1 MTPAL
6 AAPPKSKAGDAL
18 LTRSRRPY
26 ELGPKRFGDQCRGNT
41 PAHCSPSCGGPSWA
55 AAPAPW
61 LPDQKPLMCRW
72 RHCPSPLHPLPFR
85 AGSVLSGEVGVSL
98 ESTCQVRCRSGCKRA
113 GPLREADHLPPARAW
128 CWAPFQ
134 PASTPHPLSPA
145 SWISCDVVIWHF
157 GENEVKA
164 ILQAQ

>member
-113 GPLREADHLPPARAW
+113 GPCGKQTTCHQPGLGAGLPFRPRPLRTPFPRPPG
-128 CWAPFQ
+128 
-134 PASTPHPLSPA
+134 SLVMS
-145 SWISCDVVIWHF
+145 
-157 GENEVKA
+157 
-164 ILQAQ
+164 